1 MLSGLEAKL
10 YHLEFLLRLASAL
23 VCEDFTLGCSSHG
36 RIYPLLDVLVSSRS
50 VSRNLNS
57 HPLWVKALRT
67 GLMTTGLK
75 DTSEGLCETCSRDN
89 RSFIWSW
96 GSFIFPE
103 LTIDVVT

>member
-57 HPLWVKALRT
+57 HTLWVKALIINPVLRAH
-67 GLMTTGLK
+67 
-75 DTSEGLCETCSRDN
+75 
-89 RSFIWSW
+89 
-96 GSFIFPE
+96 
-103 LTIDVVT
+103 

>member
-10 YHLEFLLRLASAL
+10 YHLDLLLRLASAL

-57 HPLWVKALRT
+57 HPLWVKALIVNPVLRAH
-67 GLMTTGLK
+67 
-75 DTSEGLCETCSRDN
+75 
-89 RSFIWSW
+89 
-96 GSFIFPE
+96 
-103 LTIDVVT
+103 